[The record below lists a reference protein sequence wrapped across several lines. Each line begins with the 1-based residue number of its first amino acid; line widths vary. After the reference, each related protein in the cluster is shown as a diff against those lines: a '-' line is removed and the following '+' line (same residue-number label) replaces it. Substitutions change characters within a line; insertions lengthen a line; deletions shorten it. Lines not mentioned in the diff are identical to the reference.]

1 MKEVRWETVNSA
13 PSIFLCPLQRAQGQ
27 GLSWY
32 AFDRYEET
40 KGIKFKKM
48 VGHVFPRLG

>member
-1 MKEVRWETVNSA
+1 
-13 PSIFLCPLQRAQGQ
+13 LQRSQGQ

-32 AFDRYEET
+32 AFDRHEET
-40 KGIKFKKM
+40 KGINFKKM

>member
-13 PSIFLCPLQRAQGQ
+13 PSIFLCPSQRSQGQ

-32 AFDRYEET
+32 AFDRYGET

-48 VGHVFPRLG
+48 VGHVFPRLS

>member
-1 MKEVRWETVNSA
+1 MGDCNFSPKHISMPSA
-13 PSIFLCPLQRAQGQ
+13 TITSQ

-32 AFDRYEET
+32 AFDRYGET

-48 VGHVFPRLG
+48 IGHVFPKLG